1 MDIVENAI
9 AMELNCARGSNGSWD
24 SFNFSIRALLCGCS
38 GRSTG
43 MALLGHCFPVGTSKL
58 FMNNL
63 LVPAVG
69 DLEQLL
75 VAGVWELQETPSL
88 CWNEGRVCQ
97 GEEQLCLTRKA

>member
-1 MDIVENAI
+1 
-9 AMELNCARGSNGSWD
+9 
-24 SFNFSIRALLCGCS
+24 
-38 GRSTG
+38 

-75 VAGVWELQETPSL
+75 VTGVWELQETPSL
-88 CWNEGRVCQ
+88 CWDEGRVCQ